1 MTGLLLDTNALL
13 WLVETKPMRAI
24 AMVAIADAQAAG
36 TLYVSPVTAWEIALA
51 SRKKDP
57 AKRPDLRGLDAA
69 TWFRQARRRA
79 DAKLVLIGLQ
89 IALEAARVPAV
100 LGDGDPGDC
109 FIVATARVKR
119 LAVVTRDGT
128 LQAVAAAQPDYLDI
142 LPC

>member
-100 LGDGDPGDC
+100 LGQGDPGDC

>member
-79 DAKLVLIGLQ
+79 DAKLVLIGSQ

-100 LGDGDPGDC
+100 LGQGDPGDC